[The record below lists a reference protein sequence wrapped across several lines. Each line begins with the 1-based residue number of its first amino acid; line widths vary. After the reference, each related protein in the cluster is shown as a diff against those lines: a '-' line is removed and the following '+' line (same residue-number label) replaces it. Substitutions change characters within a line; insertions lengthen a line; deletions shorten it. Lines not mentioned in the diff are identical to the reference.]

1 MNLEIIELKEKH
13 LSEYQVEDFIFKM
26 IKESYGLD
34 YVPEYHFDVID
45 LKNYYI
51 NPSKNNLFMV
61 IDKDNN
67 QLIATAAVRGYDRN
81 DNIKNRN
88 YNLNSTASIYRLFVK
103 KEYRHNKIATRLLR
117 KIEDFCRE
125 KEYNEIYLH
134 TQKDSY
140 GALAFWLHQEYE
152 IVDDTHDSMGTI
164 HMEKVLNKNVYK
176 LTSINEVED
185 KIES

>member
-1 MNLEIIELKEKH
+1 MNIKIIELDENKLSKYNVEK
-13 LSEYQVEDFIFKM
+13 FIFKM

-34 YVPEYHFDVID
+34 YVPEYHFDVKD

-51 NPSKNNLFMV
+51 NPQRNNMLIA
-61 IDKDNN
+61 IDEDND
-67 QLIATAAVRGYDRN
+67 QLIATAAIRGYDRSYS
-81 DNIKNRN
+81 IKNRN

-103 KEYRHNKIATRLLR
+103 KEYRHNKIATKLIREL
-117 KIEDFCRE
+117 ESFCME

-140 GALAFWLHQEYE
+140 GALYFWLHQKYE

-164 HMEKVLNKNVYK
+164 HMEKILNKNMYNI
-176 LTSINEVED
+176 TSIKEVENE
-185 KIES
+185 IES